1 MLSYIFD
8 GTNPIKMA
16 IYIEVFQL
24 FSIKK
29 NYLYLLKSIPRSIAL
44 LSYQSI
50 SFLGGGTIS
59 SGCFRISEI
68 ASDGQVEIQR
78 PQPIHFSLIIL

>member
-24 FSIKK
+24 FFIKK
-29 NYLYLLKSIPRSIAL
+29 NYLRGRGVYPKTR
-44 LSYQSI
+44 
-50 SFLGGGTIS
+50 
-59 SGCFRISEI
+59 
-68 ASDGQVEIQR
+68 
-78 PQPIHFSLIIL
+78 SLIFQVDLPSLNASS